1 VRLTSFDIVGPA
13 RRDLAR
19 IFRDSE
25 TRFGLVARN
34 RYQALVDQAIRDLM
48 VDSNRLGTQ
57 ADSGRIHYHLR
68 HYKNRVAGETVRDP
82 RHLLVV
88 RTDGSLMIVLAIVH
102 DAMVEGMAR
111 RIGEGEGGS
120 ESDAK

>member
-13 RRDLAR
+13 RRDLGR

-25 TRFGLVARN
+25 TRFGLAARK
-34 RYQALVDQAIRDLM
+34 RYQALVGQAIRDLM
-48 VDSNRLGTQ
+48 ADPTRLGTQ

-68 HYKNRVAGETVRDP
+68 YSKNRVAGEKVRDP

-88 RTDGSLMIVLAIVH
+88 RIDGSLMMVLAIVH
-102 DAMVEGMAR
+102 DAMVEGAAR
-111 RIGEGEGGS
+111 RIEEGEGG
-120 ESDAK
+120 